1 MSTHASV
8 VPETFVA
15 LDWFREV
22 VTHLFDDWS
31 SSLSS
36 SFVIRVVFVAF
47 TARSRHVS
55 PQDYATFTPAPI
67 RAEDDDVSTRQH
79 ETMNFYLFRVRLFS
93 NSIENG
99 VVVHVRRLD
108 DDESFSF
115 REFIVTKNKKTTK
128 KRGLKSRRQSVVK
141 GEHRESRSRR
151 FVLFAFLFPERKS
164 RIIFR

>member
-1 MSTHASV
+1 
-8 VPETFVA
+8 
-15 LDWFREV
+15 
-22 VTHLFDDWS
+22 
-31 SSLSS
+31 
-36 SFVIRVVFVAF
+36 
-47 TARSRHVS
+47 
-55 PQDYATFTPAPI
+55 
-67 RAEDDDVSTRQH
+67 
-79 ETMNFYLFRVRLFS
+79 MNFLFRVRLFS

-151 FVLFAFLFPERKS
+151 FVLLLFAFLFPERKS
-164 RIIFR
+164 RIVFR

>member
-15 LDWFREV
+15 LDWFRKV
-22 VTHLFDDWS
+22 VTHLFDW

-36 SFVIRVVFVAF
+36 SFVISSVFVAF
-47 TARSRHVS
+47 TTRSEHFS
-55 PQDYATFTPAPI
+55 PQDYATVTPITAPI
-67 RAEDDDVSTRQH
+67 RAEDDVSTRQH

-164 RIIFR
+164 RIVFR